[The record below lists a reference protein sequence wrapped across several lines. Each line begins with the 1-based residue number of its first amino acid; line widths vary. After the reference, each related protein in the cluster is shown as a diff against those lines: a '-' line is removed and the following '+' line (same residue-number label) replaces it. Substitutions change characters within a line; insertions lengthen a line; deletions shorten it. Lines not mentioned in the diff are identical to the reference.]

1 MQKILVVFEWQH
13 EVHKIRIEID
23 SDVKRKDLMQAI
35 ISYLNQDD
43 HLQLNE
49 SDIAIEIYH
58 PVVGFQTLMNEDEIE
73 NIVEIFGKRIRCI
86 VHDKRIGASAGQ
98 RKEETL
104 LIKGRFFE
112 YDPNGMEFAGKNLI
126 IKEDCN
132 NREEDGTGLNV
143 WDGSLLLARYLE
155 RNQKLVQNKNVLELG
170 CGPAVAGI
178 SAAVLGAS
186 EVILSDLEYSLPL
199 VRQNVEINHQS
210 IHESGCQKVH
220 CMEIDW
226 FNPPEVDSISS
237 ISQQKDKAF
246 PQVILIADC
255 VWLDELVNPL
265 MNTVEK
271 LSDLDTSILI
281 TYQRR
286 GKKAHDIFWGRM
298 KEIFSSI
305 VEIDTK
311 KDCNIEKPESIFLYM
326 CHK

>member
-1 MQKILVVFEWQH
+1 MMQKILVVFEWKH

-49 SDIAIEIYH
+49 SDVAIEIYH

-98 RKEETL
+98 RQEETL

-155 RNQKLVQNKNVLELG
+155 RNQKLVRK
-170 CGPAVAGI
+170 
-178 SAAVLGAS
+178 
-186 EVILSDLEYSLPL
+186 
-199 VRQNVEINHQS
+199 
-210 IHESGCQKVH
+210 
-220 CMEIDW
+220 
-226 FNPPEVDSISS
+226 
-237 ISQQKDKAF
+237 
-246 PQVILIADC
+246 
-255 VWLDELVNPL
+255 
-265 MNTVEK
+265 
-271 LSDLDTSILI
+271 
-281 TYQRR
+281 
-286 GKKAHDIFWGRM
+286 
-298 KEIFSSI
+298 
-305 VEIDTK
+305 
-311 KDCNIEKPESIFLYM
+311 
-326 CHK
+326 